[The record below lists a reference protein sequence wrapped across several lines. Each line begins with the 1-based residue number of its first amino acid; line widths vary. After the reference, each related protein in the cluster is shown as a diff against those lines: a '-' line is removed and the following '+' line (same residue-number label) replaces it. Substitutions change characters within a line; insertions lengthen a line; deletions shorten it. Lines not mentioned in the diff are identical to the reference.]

1 MLAHNFTRKPPMN
14 VDDILQDAIPEKIYS
29 SVLFT
34 LVNLPYRDNSIDIES
49 IDIDGVTYKCYK
61 NRYDF
66 ANGKLLIIKIASQQF
81 VPFGIY
87 ARKIMNFLI
96 AEFSYKKNF
105 PSVYDN
111 DVSRRMIN
119 LGKKPID
126 FIEKI
131 CGKRNSGS
139 SSAKSILKQLEAILN
154 CHMAIATGYKQ
165 INPQYDEVFA
175 EKCQFALIDTG
186 SNQLV
191 NHKFD
196 VVNNWQEEVYISGDL
211 AKILS
216 QHIMPLDKDIYLK
229 ITSPLELDVYQYFTY
244 QNYNNVQK
252 GVEEIRYN
260 WDEIMRIFGRGYAKD
275 SKGIGNF
282 RRDFRISI
290 LALELKVNLGL
301 SAPIDS
307 KYITFLPS
315 ANLLLDNKKLITK
328 SMDDLKYGPYEDMF
342 KTFSSDK
349 QNIERSSKLDV
360 TPPSDWMSFA
370 RMFNLVHKF
379 DSNSINLIKTYF
391 DKDADNT
398 RKTVKYVLEQA
409 TKNPSA
415 FVKKALAGN
424 WAVKYEEFNQKLSKW
439 KNDYQLLNDKE
450 VQKLSQSASSACSFL
465 QSKYH
470 PEEFSQQIL
479 ALIYMRASAVGDVD
493 TLLVELDGS
502 KYKQYFKRHFELL
515 DL

>member
-1 MLAHNFTRKPPMN
+1 MN

-301 SAPIDS
+301 SAPVKGGS
-307 KYITFLPS
+307 LKS
-315 ANLLLDNKKLITK
+315 ANDWYWQKNR
-328 SMDDLKYGPYEDMF
+328 DLFNYTYGPM
-342 KTFSSDK
+342 SAMAM
-349 QNIERSSKLDV
+349 KL
-360 TPPSDWMSFA
+360 
-370 RMFNLVHKF
+370 
-379 DSNSINLIKTYF
+379 YG
-391 DKDADNT
+391 
-398 RKTVKYVLEQA
+398 Y
-409 TKNPSA
+409 
-415 FVKKALAGN
+415 
-424 WAVKYEEFNQKLSKW
+424 
-439 KNDYQLLNDKE
+439 
-450 VQKLSQSASSACSFL
+450 
-465 QSKYH
+465 
-470 PEEFSQQIL
+470 
-479 ALIYMRASAVGDVD
+479 
-493 TLLVELDGS
+493 
-502 KYKQYFKRHFELL
+502 
-515 DL
+515 